1 MVPALMNMLGRLLS
15 GLGPLGTV
23 LMALLPFVGYY
34 LMKQRADG
42 LAAAAETLRASL
54 KATQEAA
61 AAAAKR
67 RAAAKKAEDAA
78 AAAKAKAE
86 EEAKAALVVVE
97 EKEQEVEQVK
107 RTRGVGAAASTR
119 AKQLRAAKQAGTAL
133 LILAFLGYTTDV
145 RAADC
150 DEGFSLKAGDK
161 SPCTVECLPAEDLEV
176 LLEDSKQCERLRI
189 DHDTVLK
196 KHTADVTAFST
207 KLALCDQHVAKLE
220 KQLADV
226 TVVPPA
232 ETSTSTYILIGIGVF
247 VAGMAAGSALVYKF
261 DR

>member
-15 GLGPLGTV
+15 GLGPLGT
-23 LMALLPFVGYY
+23 LIMAVLPFVGYY

-42 LAAAAETLRASL
+42 LAAAAESLRAAL
-54 KATQEAA
+54 KATQDAA

-67 RAAAKKAEDAA
+67 RTAAKKAEDAA
-78 AAAKAKAE
+78 AAAKAKAD
-86 EEAKAALVVVE
+86 EEAKAAAAVIE
-97 EKEQEVEQVK
+97 EKAAEVAEVK
-107 RTRGVGAAASTR
+107 RKRGVGAAASAR
-119 AKQLRAAKQAGTAL
+119 AKQVRAAKQAGTAL
-133 LILAFLGYTTDV
+133 LILAFLTHTTSV
-145 RAADC
+145 RADACTD
-150 DEGFSLKAGDK
+150 GFSLKAGDK
-161 SPCTVECLPAEDLEV
+161 APCAAECLPAEDLEV
-176 LLEDSKQCERLRI
+176 LLEDSVQCERLRL